1 MFLEMVK
8 KRNPELIDYSVF
20 LHQNGSILPD
30 TYVLDLDRIKENAS
44 KLTSKADEM
53 GIELF
58 FMLKQIGR
66 NPLVAKELIKSGMKS
81 PVVVDYKE
89 AKVMMDN
96 NIPLGNVGHLV
107 QIPDHFLKKVMSYGA
122 TYITVY
128 SIEKLRKI
136 NEVALDLGI
145 KQNILLRV
153 IGKEDAIYPGQYGG
167 FLIEE
172 LNDYIDEFKKLS
184 GCNLIGVTSFPCILY
199 DKEKKDFE
207 LTPNASTLNKAKEL
221 LEKNGLS
228 ILELNVPSANTVR
241 TLPLIKEIGGT
252 QGEPGH
258 ALTGTSPMHAEFE
271 LEEKPAYVYV
281 SEVSHNGPDSAFI
294 YGGGYYPR
302 GHLENV
308 LIDTGD
314 SIMESKVKDFPSD
327 NIDYHL
333 EIENKQVVGATAIM
347 AFRTQVFVTRSHV
360 AVVEG
365 LSKGEPKLLGVY
377 DSQGNKVEGMTYG

>member
-20 LHQNGSILPD
+20 LHQKGFILPD

-44 KLTSKADEM
+44 KLISKADEM

-81 PVVVDYKE
+81 PVVVDFKE

-122 TYITVY
+122 SYITVY

-136 NEVALDLGI
+136 NKVALDLGI

-153 IGKEDAIYPGQYGG
+153 IGKEDSIYPGQYGG

-172 LNDYIDEFKKLS
+172 LSNYINEFKQLN

-199 DKEKKDFE
+199 DKEKKDFK
-207 LTPNASTLNKAKEL
+207 LTPNASTLNKAKAL
-221 LEKNGLS
+221 LEKNGFS

-271 LEEKPAYVYV
+271 LEEKPAYVYM

-308 LIDTGD
+308 LIDTGN
-314 SIMESKVKDFPSD
+314 SVVESKVNAFPSD

-365 LSKGEPKLLGVY
+365 LSKGDPKLLGIY